1 MPRPEHHPSAPFV
14 SSLSS
19 PPAVRA
25 ATVAALR
32 AAGCV
37 FAEDEAELIL
47 GAAHTPDQLV
57 ALVRRRAAGL
67 PLEQVLGWA
76 EFRGLRVIMEP
87 GVFVPRA
94 RTELLVRQAITRL
107 RPGALVLDLCCGSG
121 AIGLALAAAV
131 PDLELVAADLDPAAV
146 RCARQNLTGPR
157 QRVFAGDL
165 FDPLPAEL
173 RGRVDLIAANTPYV
187 PTGEIGLM
195 PRDARDHEPRLALDG
210 GPDGLDLQ
218 RRVAAEAPEWLRPGG
233 SLLMEVGTAQVPTGV
248 AVLAGAGLA
257 AEVVRDED
265 ATLLIGTRPG

>member
-1 MPRPEHHPSAPFV
+1 RCAAG
-14 SSLSS
+14 LG
-19 PPAVRA
+19 VRA
-25 ATVAALR
+25 ERFRGRAAERADDRPDRRRRRSGRRARGLRGLPAAAAVQQRLSEPSVREIAARLR

-37 FAEDEAELIL
+37 FAEDEARLLLDRTSDPAELE
-47 GAAHTPDQLV
+47 QLIIRRV
-57 ALVRRRAAGL
+57 AGE
-67 PLEQVLGWA
+67 PLEHVLGWA

-187 PTGEIGLM
+187 P
-195 PRDARDHEPRLALDG
+195 
-210 GPDGLDLQ
+210 
-218 RRVAAEAPEWLRPGG
+218 
-233 SLLMEVGTAQVPTGV
+233 
-248 AVLAGAGLA
+248 
-257 AEVVRDED
+257 
-265 ATLLIGTRPG
+265 